1 MAKAG
6 GSKAVYDVNMLEVD
20 VGDYGLYPNPYFV
33 SKAWSGTRKNYL
45 VMVTALVLKDFGQL
59 F

>member
-6 GSKAVYDVNMLEVD
+6 GSKAVYDINLLEVD

-33 SKAWSGTRKNYL
+33 SKAWAGTRKNYL
-45 VMVTALVLKDFGQL
+45 VIIMACVLKDSGLVF
-59 F
+59 